1 MLTAVVAMVVM
12 VMVMAMA
19 MVLPIA
25 IVAAMVLYTIP
36 TCANTP
42 GARPAKSWL
51 AGQLKALWQLCV
63 YVCVSAVCSLQ
74 FVHVLALIVSLL
86 WSCVIYV

>member
-1 MLTAVVAMVVM
+1 MAAVVAMVVM

-19 MVLPIA
+19 MAMPIT
-25 IVAAMVLYTIP
+25 IVMAMVLYAMP
-36 TCANTP
+36 MCADTP
-42 GARPAKSWL
+42 GTRPAKSWL